1 MTDKKMN
8 LPLLLLIGAIVVAL
22 LVLMLFWIIGSKG
35 DDRELTDQVWAGRE
49 YLASLERK
57 DPEAVKQIRKELF
70 QEQVQQQLENTTDPL
85 IEQLMSGET
94 DPFTLFKDYAIL
106 GDSRAVGFW
115 YWGFLEKSRCLSDG
129 GHTIRMIPEWYDELE
144 EMNPSYIFLCYGLND
159 CSIGYWD
166 NGEEYAAEYVEYV
179 KELQERLPDCTI
191 VVSSILP
198 AQDPAFDR
206 SKRWRDIP
214 EWNVVLKAAC
224 VENGILYA
232 DCDRLYEEYP
242 KLWDPDGI
250 HFREAFYPYWS
261 SLLIATALVGGQSDA
276 G

>member
-1 MTDKKMN
+1 MTDRKRNM
-8 LPLLLLIGAIVVAL
+8 PLLLLIVAVIVL
-22 LVLMLFWIIGSKG
+22 LVILVLFLSLGGKN
-35 DDRELTDQVWAGRE
+35 DDLEITDQVWEGRE
-49 YLASLERK
+49 YLASLEQK
-57 DPEAVKQIRKELF
+57 DPETVKKIRKELF
-70 QEQVQQQLENTTDPL
+70 QEQIQQQIENEKSPL
-85 IEQLMSGET
+85 VEQLMSGET
-94 DPFTLFKDYAIL
+94 DPFSLFKDYAIL

-115 YWGFLEKSRCLSDG
+115 YWDFLERDRVLADG
-129 GHTIRMIPEWYDELE
+129 GHTIRMIPEWYDRLV

-166 NGEEYAAEYVEYV
+166 NGEQYAAEYVEYV
-179 KELQERLPDCTI
+179 QKLQELLPECTI

-206 SKRWRDIP
+206 SSRWRDIP
-214 EWNVVLKAAC
+214 QWNEALRAAC
-224 VENGILYA
+224 TDKGIIYA

-261 SLLIATALVGGQSDA
+261 SLLIATALIGGQNY
-276 G
+276 GG

>member
-1 MTDKKMN
+1 MTDKKIN
-8 LPLLLLIGAIVVAL
+8 VPLLLLIGAIAVAL
-22 LVLMLFWIIGSKG
+22 LVLVLFLSLGGKN
-35 DDRELTDQVWAGRE
+35 DDIELTDQVWQGRE
-49 YLASLERK
+49 YLASLEKK
-57 DPEAVKQIRKELF
+57 DPEVVKQIRKELF
-70 QEQVQQQLENTTDPL
+70 QAQIQEQLDNEREPL
-85 IEQLMSGET
+85 LEQLMSGET
-94 DPFTLFKDYAIL
+94 DPFSLYKDYAIL

-129 GHTIRMIPEWYDELE
+129 GHTIRKIPEWYDKLE

-179 KELQERLPDCTI
+179 KTLQKKLPDCTI

-214 EWNVVLKAAC
+214 DWNVELKAAC
-224 VENGILYA
+224 AENGILYA

-261 SLLIATALVGGQSDA
+261 SLLIATALIGGQNDA

>member
-1 MTDKKMN
+1 MTDKKVN
-8 LPLLLLIGAIVVAL
+8 APLLLLIGAVVLAL
-22 LVLMLFWIIGSKG
+22 LVLVLFLSLGGKN
-35 DDRELTDQVWAGRE
+35 DDIAQTDQVWQGRE
-49 YLASLERK
+49 YLASLEKK
-57 DPEAVKQIRKELF
+57 DPEIVKQIRKELF
-70 QEQVQQQLENTTDPL
+70 QEQIQQQIENEREPL
-85 IEQLMSGET
+85 LEQLMSGET
-94 DPFTLFKDYAIL
+94 DPFSLYKDYAIL

-129 GHTIRMIPEWYDELE
+129 GHTIRKIPEWYDKLE
-144 EMNPSYIFLCYGLND
+144 EMNPSYLFLCYGLND

-179 KELQERLPDCTI
+179 KTLQEKLPDCTI

-198 AQDPAFDR
+198 AQDPAFNK

-214 EWNVVLKAAC
+214 DWNVALKAAC
-224 VENGILYA
+224 AENGILYA

-261 SLLIATALVGGQSDA
+261 SLLIATALIGGQNDA

>member
-1 MTDKKMN
+1 MTNKKVN
-8 LPLLLLIGAIVVAL
+8 GPLLLLIGAILVAL
-22 LVLMLFWIIGSKG
+22 LVLVLFLTMGGKN
-35 DDRELTDQVWAGRE
+35 DDIELTDQVWQGRE
-49 YLASLERK
+49 YLASLEKK
-57 DPEAVKQIRKELF
+57 DPEVVKQIRKELF
-70 QEQVQQQLENTTDPL
+70 QAEIQQQIENEREPL
-85 IEQLMSGET
+85 LEQLMSGET
-94 DPFTLFKDYAIL
+94 DPFSLYKDYAIL

-115 YWGFLEKSRCLSDG
+115 YWGFLERSRCLSDG
-129 GHTIRMIPEWYDELE
+129 GHTIRKIPEWYDKLE

-166 NGEEYAAEYVEYV
+166 SGEEYAAEYVEYV
-179 KELQERLPDCTI
+179 KTLQEKLPECTI

-224 VENGILYA
+224 AENGILYA

-261 SLLIATALVGGQSDA
+261 SLLIATALIGGQNDA